1 MALASADKA
10 SGARHIAFLTRHAWP
25 WLRQTD
31 DGAGRHGPLRISL
44 SNSDAAEWLVVFDDV
59 AAPVVT
65 HLPRSRRMLFVTEPH
80 GQKSYSA
87 HFANQFGTLVSPYAV
102 RGFRGRWMPSQ
113 PGINWFYGVA
123 IENGTAVSRMDL
135 QALRDLPVPEGKAK
149 RISVV
154 CSTKTRL
161 KRHRARLHLLKQLA
175 AAFPDDIDIYGRGF
189 RPIGDKAEVIAPY
202 RYHIALENSDCP
214 HFWTEKLADAYLGY
228 ALPVFSGCANVTDYF
243 PYRSMVRLPAID
255 DIEGAVRTVRELL
268 AADPWQERLGDIRAA
283 RTELIERQNIFALI
297 ERLTALPAPGPAE
310 CMPRAELVYP
320 GAACGP
326 LRVLLRKT
334 GLAA

>member
-1 MALASADKA
+1 MAVASADGV
-10 SGARHIAFLTRHAWP
+10 SGARPIAFLTRHAWP

-31 DGAGRHGPLRISL
+31 DGAGRHGTLRVSL
-44 SNSDAAEWLVVFDDV
+44 SNSDDAEWLVVFDDI
-59 AAPVVT
+59 ATPVST
-65 HLPRSRRMLFVTEPH
+65 HLPRSRRVLFVTEPH
-80 GQKSYSA
+80 GQKNYSA

-102 RGFRGRWMPSQ
+102 RGYRGRWMPSQ
-113 PGINWFYGVA
+113 PGINWFYGVT
-123 IENGTAVSRMDL
+123 IENGKAVSRMDL
-135 QALRDLPVPEGKAK
+135 EALRNLPVPEGKAK

-189 RPIGDKAEVIAPY
+189 RPIGDKADVIAPY

-243 PYRSMVRLPAID
+243 PERAMVRLPAID

-268 AADPWQERLGDIRAA
+268 AADPWQERLDDIRAA

-297 ERLTALPAPGPAE
+297 ERLTASRAHETVQRTA
-310 CMPRAELVYP
+310 RAELVYP
-320 GAACGP
+320 GADCGP

-334 GLAA
+334 GLTA

>member
-1 MALASADKA
+1 MAVASADGV
-10 SGARHIAFLTRHAWP
+10 SGARPIAFLTRHAWP

-31 DGAGRHGPLRISL
+31 DGAGRHGTLRVSL
-44 SNSDAAEWLVVFDDV
+44 SNSDDAEWLVVFDDI
-59 AAPVVT
+59 ATPVST
-65 HLPRSRRMLFVTEPH
+65 HLPRSRRVLFVTEPH
-80 GQKSYSA
+80 GQKNYPA
-87 HFANQFGTLVSPYAV
+87 HFANQFGTVVSPYAV
-102 RGFRGRWMPSQ
+102 RGYRGRWMPSQ
-113 PGINWFYGVA
+113 PGINWFYGVT
-123 IENGTAVSRMDL
+123 IENGKAVSRMDL
-135 QALRDLPVPEGKAK
+135 QALRNLPVPEGKAK

-161 KRHRARLHLLKQLA
+161 ERHRARLHLLKQLA

-189 RPIGDKAEVIAPY
+189 SPIGDKADVIAPY

-243 PYRSMVRLPAID
+243 PERAMVRLPAID

-268 AADPWQERLGDIRAA
+268 AADPWQERLDDIRAA
-283 RTELIERQNIFALI
+283 RTELVERQNIFALI
-297 ERLTALPAPGPAE
+297 ERLTASRARETVQRTA
-310 CMPRAELVYP
+310 RAELVYP
-320 GAACGP
+320 GADCGP

-334 GLAA
+334 GLTA

>member
-1 MALASADKA
+1 MAVASADGV
-10 SGARHIAFLTRHAWP
+10 SGARPIAFLTRHAWP

-31 DGAGRHGPLRISL
+31 DGAGRHGTLRVSL
-44 SNSDAAEWLVVFDDV
+44 SNSDDAEWLVVFDDIATSV
-59 AAPVVT
+59 ST
-65 HLPRSRRMLFVTEPH
+65 HLPRSRRVLFVTEPH
-80 GQKSYSA
+80 GQKNYPA
-87 HFANQFGTLVSPYAV
+87 HFANQFGTVVSPYAV
-102 RGFRGRWMPSQ
+102 RGYRGRWMPSQ
-113 PGINWFYGVA
+113 PGINWFYGVT
-123 IENGTAVSRMDL
+123 IENGKAVSRMDL
-135 QALRDLPVPEGKAK
+135 EALRNLPVPEGKAK

-161 KRHRARLHLLKQLA
+161 ERHRARLHLLKQLA

-189 RPIGDKAEVIAPY
+189 RPIGDKADVIAPY
-202 RYHIALENSDCP
+202 RYHVALENSDCP

-243 PYRSMVRLPAID
+243 PQRAMVRLPAID

-268 AADPWQERLGDIRAA
+268 AADPWQERLDDIRAA

-297 ERLTALPAPGPAE
+297 ERLTASRAHETVQRTA
-310 CMPRAELVYP
+310 RAELVYP
-320 GAACGP
+320 GADCGP

-334 GLAA
+334 GLTA